1 MRLKHRIKDDWF
13 ELVRVGDRVWLHE
26 EALPGDTA
34 GVFDDHMKRLGRPF
48 GAFECLGPVRFSGKT
63 YTGYRTYHLEFQ
75 VRPGQ
80 QHTERRYWR
89 TVLVDR
95 KTGVLAYEIATPEK
109 HLDKLKSR
117 KHYTHP
123 DGIVIDPPVQ

>member
-1 MRLKHRIKDDWF
+1 MDCTRKSPRRAPCTDAPTSEADQAGGRNDGLSCCEARPCRLHVPCR
-13 ELVRVGDRVWLHE
+13 R
-26 EALPGDTA
+26 
-34 GVFDDHMKRLGRPF
+34 
-48 GAFECLGPVRFSGKT
+48 
-63 YTGYRTYHLEFQ
+63 
-75 VRPGQ
+75 Q
-80 QHTERRYWR
+80 QQNTERRYWR

-95 KTGVLAYEIATPEK
+95 KTGVLAYEIATAEK